1 MPELHVVRGT
11 DVRDVLDEFAE
22 ILWTHHGETVVD
34 AATDAQMK
42 VACALSSD
50 QLLCLGYKAGVRA
63 AMSETLSGNVE
74 VEFLYGRKAEVPKE
88 NAPQASAVH
97 ACTIPARTR
106 AAMVAAALL
115 GPVISSWSAKHR

>member
-88 NAPQASAVH
+88 DAPQASAV
-97 ACTIPARTR
+97 RTPVR
-106 AAMVAAALL
+106 SLPGLALRWL
-115 GPVISSWSAKHR
+115 RRRFWGR